1 MSNSFASSLGARV
14 AGVIISG
21 KENDDEDSATDSEDE
36 GKINACTTT
45 VNVLAIVELNIIK
58 PNHEIRFLIIAL
70 QSFFKIIKTISWYRK
85 NT

>member
-1 MSNSFASSLGARV
+1 
-14 AGVIISG
+14 VIISG
-21 KENDDEDSATDSEDE
+21 KENDDEDSADSEDE

-45 VNVLAIVELNIIK
+45 VNFLAIVELNIIK
-58 PNHEIRFLIIAL
+58 PNHEIRFLIIAS